1 MANELTAAPKSSPTL
16 PAKQVYVMAVIYL
29 VVGLAVGY
37 LFRGSQLPDSSVP
50 PPSVSTIRSVPDGA
64 TAGGQVTPAQRIQPG
79 TNLPVQPAASGAPP
93 SPHSGAMGGAGRMPS
108 MAEMKQMA
116 DKQAAPLLAK
126 LKSNPND
133 TSLLVQVA
141 AVYHTT
147 YQFKEAAAYYSKA
160 AQLDP
165 KNVATRTK
173 LASSLYRA
181 GDADGAIAQLNQALT
196 YDPKDANA
204 LFDLGIIRV
213 QAKHDAKGAMVAWQQ
228 LLRANPQLSPDRK
241 EAVQKLIAAVQA
253 SLSGQ
258 HGMEGAHGND
268 GRKPNSN

>member
-1 MANELTAAPKSSPTL
+1 MANELTAAPNPNPTL
-16 PAKQVYVMAVIYL
+16 PAKQVYLMAAIFL
-29 VVGLAVGY
+29 VVGLAIGY
-37 LFRGSQLPDSSVP
+37 LFREAQLPVSPASTVTVGGTQ
-50 PPSVSTIRSVPDGA
+50 SVSGASMANSKITSAQPMPQGA
-64 TAGGQVTPAQRIQPG
+64 TPPT
-79 TNLPVQPAASGAPP
+79 ASGAPP
-93 SPHSGAMGGAGRMPS
+93 SPHAGAMGGAGRMPS

-116 DKQAAPLLAK
+116 DKQAAPLLVK

-133 TSLLVQVA
+133 TALLVQVA

-160 AQLDP
+160 VQLDP

-181 GDADGAIAQLNQALT
+181 GDADGAMAQLNQALT

-204 LFDLGIIRV
+204 LFDLGMIRV
-213 QAKHDAKGAMVAWQQ
+213 QAKHDARGALVAWQQ

-241 EAVQKLIAAVQA
+241 EAVEKLIAAVQA
-253 SLSGQ
+253 SLNGE
-258 HGMEGAHGND
+258 HGIGGAHGND
-268 GRKPNSN
+268 ANKPNSK

>member
-1 MANELTAAPKSSPTL
+1 MANELTVASNPIPTL
-16 PAKQVYVMAVIYL
+16 PAKQVYVMAAIFL
-29 VVGLAVGY
+29 VVGLAIGY
-37 LFRGSQLPDSSVP
+37 LFREAQSPVSPAQSPAVAGMQSAPANSMASGKTAGVQSMP
-50 PPSVSTIRSVPDGA
+50 PGA
-64 TAGGQVTPAQRIQPG
+64 TMPAQQ
-79 TNLPVQPAASGAPP
+79 AAGSAPP
-93 SPHSGAMGGAGRMPS
+93 SPHAGAMGGAGRMPS

-133 TSLLVQVA
+133 TALLVQVA

-147 YQFKEAAAYYSKA
+147 YQFKEAAAYYNKA
-160 AQLDP
+160 VQLDP

-241 EAVQKLIAAVQA
+241 EAVEKLIAAVEA

-258 HGMEGAHGND
+258 HGIGGAHGND
-268 GRKPNSN
+268 ASKPNSK